1 MNFYL
6 SDTPI
11 PQSQINLLNCDKLRI
26 NSSTINLDL
35 PWLDCCS
42 ITETVF
48 DYVPNSDV
56 PPCVNFL
63 DQPTKDIVLVLSLPV
78 ELVHSFGITSQAIS
92 LAYDLKFDHFNG
104 MPKTFLNELELAWI
118 GIEQGKDFI
127 IINNNQ
133 INGAFFP
140 FLSRRQ
146 VRDIHRFLI
155 KLVEQQFPKTKILIP
170 HHSLLRK
177 FVERMSDHPNR
188 SIKETPY
195 SSQVVKGYTKT
206 ILDIQTRANDFV
218 SKEESLW
225 WVKNLANS

>member
-6 SDTPI
+6 APTPI
-11 PQSQINLLNCDKLRI
+11 LQSQINLLNCDTLSI
-26 NSSTINLDL
+26 ASSTVNSDL
-35 PWLDCCS
+35 SWLEVCS

-48 DYVPNSDV
+48 DYIPDCNV

-63 DQPTKDIVLVLSLPV
+63 NRPTEDIVLVLSLPV
-78 ELVHSFGITSQAIS
+78 ELAHGFGITSQATA
-92 LAYDLKFDHFNG
+92 LAFDLKFDHFNG

-118 GIEQGKDFI
+118 GIEQGKDFV

-155 KLVEQQFPKTKILIP
+155 KLVEQRFPNTKILIP

-195 SSQVVKGYTKT
+195 SGQVVQGYTKT
-206 ILDIQTRANDFV
+206 VLDIQTRASDFV
-218 SKEESLW
+218 SKEESVW